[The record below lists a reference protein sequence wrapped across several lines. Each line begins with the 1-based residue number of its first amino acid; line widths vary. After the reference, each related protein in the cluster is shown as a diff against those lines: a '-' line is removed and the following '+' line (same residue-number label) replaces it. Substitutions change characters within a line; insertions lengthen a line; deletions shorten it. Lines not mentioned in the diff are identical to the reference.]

1 MAFLSERVMA
11 VKAQVTMDGVAPDW
25 EEVNMDDHRKRSIVK
40 SLTWRAIAS
49 LTTMII
55 VYAFTE
61 RIALSLGVG
70 VVEVFSKMALYY
82 AHERLWTRIRWGR
95 AWSGDTDGYGMIQS
109 VN

>member
-1 MAFLSERVMA
+1 M
-11 VKAQVTMDGVAPDW
+11 
-25 EEVNMDDHRKRSIVK
+25 NMDDQHKRSVVK
-40 SLTWRAIAS
+40 SLTWRALAS

-61 RIALSLGVG
+61 QIALSLGVG

-82 AHERLWTRIRWGR
+82 AHERIWTRIHWGR
-95 AWSGDTDGYGMIQS
+95 ARLGETDGYRMIKS

>member
-1 MAFLSERVMA
+1 
-11 VKAQVTMDGVAPDW
+11 
-25 EEVNMDDHRKRSIVK
+25 MDDQRKRSIVK
-40 SLTWRAIAS
+40 SLTWRALAS

-70 VVEVFSKMALYY
+70 VVEVFSKMTLYY

-95 AWSGDTDGYGMIQS
+95 AWLGEADGYKMIKS
-109 VN
+109 AT